1 MLKLDKRTKT
11 IIIIGAVLL
20 LLGFIYRLMP
30 FFQGISDAG
39 LEIALKERQ
48 VEKLRNMVQKVGGPE
63 AGIERLNR
71 TLKRAES
78 GLLTGKTQ
86 ALAAVDIQNILN
98 GIADKSGID
107 IKTTRVLKAEEI
119 DDSGYMGVPVQFT
132 VSSTTG
138 QLKEILYGIETSS
151 RYLTVKRLK
160 TSVERRGKSG
170 ISRTTITVVG
180 YMKRSKGR

>member
-20 LLGFIYRLMP
+20 LLGLTYRLIP

-48 VEKLRNMVQKVGGPE
+48 VEKLRNMVQKVGDPE
-63 AGIERLNR
+63 DGIARLNR

-78 GLLTGKTQ
+78 GLLTGKTP

-98 GIADKSGID
+98 GIAEKSGID

-119 DDSGYMGVPVQFT
+119 DRYMGVPVQFT

-180 YMKRSKGR
+180 YMKRPEGR